1 MRTHNEPNERIFDD
15 LITIEYITTNKNDYR
30 LTVTY
35 IGAYDEDDE
44 PNPESAT
51 GAIIELF
58 EVTGRNPETI
68 TAILEA
74 MREDFETAG
83 LNDELIYINR
93 PETRLSCYFED
104 YTSADHTR
112 EAVERIKKQLEALE
126 G

>member
-15 LITIEYITTNKNDYR
+15 LITSDYITTNKNEYR

-35 IGAYDEDDE
+35 IGAYREDDE

-58 EVTGRNPETI
+58 EVTGRNPETV
-68 TAILEA
+68 TAIYEA
-74 MREDFETAG
+74 MREDFESAEICEVIIC
-83 LNDELIYINR
+83 DCAPAIRKSAI
-93 PETRLSCYFED
+93 FDD
-104 YTSADHTR
+104 YTSADHTHK
-112 EAVERIKKQLEALE
+112 AVERIKNQLEALE